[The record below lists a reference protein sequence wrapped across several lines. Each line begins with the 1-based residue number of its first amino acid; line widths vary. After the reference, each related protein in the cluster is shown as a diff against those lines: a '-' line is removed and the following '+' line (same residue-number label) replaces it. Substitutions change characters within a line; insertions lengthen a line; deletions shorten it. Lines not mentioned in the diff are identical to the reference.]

1 MDDARESWRL
11 AHQLAMR
18 GQHFALIKDLGV
30 LAISLDQPIS
40 ALESL
45 QTALNAGIRLSENE
59 ADILLELSIRHSD
72 LQQTLAVARYMVNA
86 FGSQPMHVNNLAYLD
101 FLNQTNLDEQV
112 DAMRSMIE
120 DNPGTYQ
127 YQLTLALG
135 LLRQGRAREAN
146 RIIDQASIDWQK
158 VTTRG
163 RLIYALVLAE
173 NGQRAAA
180 GAILQGVSSE
190 GLMPA
195 EISLLNSLN

>member
-1 MDDARESWRL
+1 
-11 AHQLAMR
+11 
-18 GQHFALIKDLGV
+18 
-30 LAISLDQPIS
+30 
-40 ALESL
+40 LESL
-45 QTALNAGIRLSENE
+45 QTALNAGIRLSESE
-59 ADILLELSIRHSD
+59 ADILLNLNIRHSD
-72 LQQTLAVARYMVNA
+72 LEQTLAVARYMVAA
-86 FGSQPMHVNNLAYLD
+86 FGEQPMYVNNLAYLD

-112 DAMRSMIE
+112 EVMRALAD

-146 RIIDQASIDWQK
+146 RLIDQASIDWPS

-180 GAILQGVSSE
+180 TAILQGVGTE